1 MLPSTHV
8 LPPPSMRLFLEGL
21 TEKKCKAKILLTK
34 ESLGK
39 PETTEKTKT
48 RTLEEI

>member
-8 LPPPSMRLFLEGL
+8 LTPPSMRFLEGL

-39 PETTEKTKT
+39 PEITEKTKT
-48 RTLEEI
+48 RTVEEI